1 MQKINKRL
9 TGGFMIFGLL
19 LIAAIF
25 MFFFAARIVHC
36 DTTPVLFFEGSVN
49 GLSVGSQVYF
59 RGVPVGKVEKIQLLP
74 NNEDKIIIPVYIKFD
89 PKAMPAQT
97 NFSTKE
103 YIQDLITHGLK
114 GKLKTQSMLTGQ
126 MIIELDFYPNYPDN
140 RIGHK
145 YDIEAPEIPTMPSI
159 LDELSHT
166 FKKIPLD
173 KISNNTDVLLQ
184 NLNND
189 LPELVHQSTLAA
201 HSINKF
207 TTEITEPLLQT
218 IHELNKM
225 IRDVSDAANS
235 VSQLSDYLERHP
247 DALLKGKGGY

>member
-1 MQKINKRL
+1 MQKPNKRL
-9 TGGFMIFGLL
+9 TGGFIIFGMLL
-19 LIAAIF
+19 GVAIL
-25 MFFFAARIVHC
+25 MFFFAARIVQT

-74 NNEDKIIIPVYIKFD
+74 NNEDKIIIPVYIKLD
-89 PKAMPAQT
+89 PKAMPTQS
-97 NFSTKE
+97 NFSTAE
-103 YIQDLITHGLK
+103 YVRDLIAHGLK

-126 MIIELDFYPNYPDN
+126 MIIELDFYPKYPDKTM
-140 RIGHK
+140 GQK
-145 YDIEAPEIPTMPSI
+145 YNIDAPEIPTLPSM

-166 FKKIPLD
+166 IKKIPLD

-189 LPELVHQSTLAA
+189 LPELVRQSTATA
-201 HSINKF
+201 YSINKL
-207 TTEITEPLLQT
+207 TSEISEPLLQT

-247 DALLKGKGGY
+247 DALIKGKGGY